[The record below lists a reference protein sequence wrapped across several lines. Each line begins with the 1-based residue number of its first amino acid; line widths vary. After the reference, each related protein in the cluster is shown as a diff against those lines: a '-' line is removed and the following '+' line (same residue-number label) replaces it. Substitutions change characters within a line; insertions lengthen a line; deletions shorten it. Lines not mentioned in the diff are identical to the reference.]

1 MKRGGDV
8 SVKFAPL
15 IIAKAGQ
22 EAYLTAVR
30 FVQRN
35 IIHQEISR
43 YIPQY
48 MKITVASRN
57 QERYTQIDQAAS
69 EQSVR

>member
-15 IIAKAGQ
+15 IISKAGE
-22 EAYLTAVR
+22 EAYMTAVG
-30 FVQRN
+30 FVQQN

-43 YIPQY
+43 YISQY
-48 MKITVASRN
+48 MKISVTSRDL
-57 QERYTQIDQAAS
+57 ERYTQIDQAAS
-69 EQSVR
+69 EQSAR